1 MNIVGIP
8 KLHFEDV
15 DEEMQFIERWRNLT
29 CDYTPTEEDIEFC
42 KRMVD
47 ILNRNIDDIDE
58 EMTPLLESV
67 LDYNLRVVFTILESK
82 TTPGDDGLSDRL
94 RVIIDDFV
102 IKKFKYELLDE
113 RTYNEFLYTLK
124 TIIENLE
131 MLRHERIMNSEEEK
145 RKWVKAMGIN
155 MPETKG
161 EGNTFENG
169 LAFCDENKTTEDKL
183 KPLPESNGEWNKYI
197 NEYIV
202 PTNNKPKAFS
212 RPSKDEYYLK
222 IAEAVSMRG
231 TCLRRKFGSIIVKDD
246 TIISTGYVGAP
257 RDRQNCSDRGVCF
270 RMENNIPSGT
280 RYEACR
286 SIHSEMNAIINAD
299 PIRRKDAKLYL
310 VGIENDG
317 SYTEADCCSM
327 CKRMIINSGIS
338 EVIFRTASGGIR
350 KVDVK
355 SWVYNDD
362 SLTLHEGY

>member
-1 MNIVGIP
+1 
-8 KLHFEDV
+8 
-15 DEEMQFIERWRNLT
+15 
-29 CDYTPTEEDIEFC
+29 
-42 KRMVD
+42 
-47 ILNRNIDDIDE
+47 
-58 EMTPLLESV
+58 
-67 LDYNLRVVFTILESK
+67 
-82 TTPGDDGLSDRL
+82 
-94 RVIIDDFV
+94 
-102 IKKFKYELLDE
+102 
-113 RTYNEFLYTLK
+113 
-124 TIIENLE
+124 
-131 MLRHERIMNSEEEK
+131 MNSEEEK
-145 RKWVKAMGIN
+145 RKWVMAMGIN

-169 LAFCDENKTTEDKL
+169 LSFCDENKTTEDKH

-202 PTNNKPKAFS
+202 PTNNKPKAFT

-257 RDRQNCSDRGVCF
+257 RDRQNCSDRGICF

-299 PIRRKDAKLYL
+299 PVRRKDAKLYL

-317 SYTEADCCSM
+317 SYTESDCCSM

>member
-1 MNIVGIP
+1 MGIP
-8 KLHFEDV
+8 KIHFEDV
-15 DEEMQFIERWRNLT
+15 DEEMQFIERWENLT
-29 CDYTPTEEDIEFC
+29 CDYTPTEKDIEWC
-42 KRMVD
+42 KNIVD
-47 ILNRNIDDIDE
+47 ILSNENIIPYVTCDLILNVAFSKLV
-58 EMTPLLESV
+58 EMKNST
-67 LDYNLRVVFTILESK
+67 
-82 TTPGDDGLSDRL
+82 DDGLSDRL

-102 IKKFKYELLDE
+102 IKEFMYEFNDK
-113 RTYNEFLYTLK
+113 RTYDRLSYTLK

-131 MLRHERIMNSEEEK
+131 MKRHDRIMNSEEEK
-145 RKWVKAMGIN
+145 RKWVIAMGIN

-169 LAFCDENKTTEDKL
+169 LSFCDENKTTEDKL

-246 TIISTGYVGAP
+246 AIISTGYAGAP

-299 PIRRKDAKLYL
+299 PIRRKDATLYL

>member
-1 MNIVGIP
+1 MGIP

-15 DEEMQFIERWRNLT
+15 DEEMQFIERWENLT
-29 CDYTPTEEDIEFC
+29 CDYTPTEKDIEWG
-42 KRMVD
+42 KNIID
-47 ILNRNIDDIDE
+47 ILSNTNIIPYVTADLIINVVFSK
-58 EMTPLLESV
+58 LLEMKNST
-67 LDYNLRVVFTILESK
+67 N
-82 TTPGDDGLSDRL
+82 DGLSDRL

-102 IKKFKYELLDE
+102 IKEFMYESKDK
-113 RTYNEFLYTLK
+113 RTYDRLSYTLK

-131 MLRHERIMNSEEEK
+131 MKRRDRIMNSEEEK
-145 RKWVKAMGIN
+145 RKWVIAMGIN

-169 LAFCDENKTTEDKL
+169 LSFCDENKTTEDKL

-286 SIHSEMNAIINAD
+286 SMHSEMNAIINAD
-299 PIRRKDAKLYL
+299 PVRRKDAKLYL

-350 KVDVK
+350 KADVK

>member
-1 MNIVGIP
+1 MNIMGIP

-15 DEEMQFIERWRNLT
+15 DEEMQFIERWENLT
-29 CDYTPTEEDIEFC
+29 CDYTPTEKDIEWG
-42 KRMVD
+42 KNIVD
-47 ILNRNIDDIDE
+47 ILSNENIIPYVTADL
-58 EMTPLLESV
+58 MLNVVFSKLLEMKNS
-67 LDYNLRVVFTILESK
+67 T
-82 TTPGDDGLSDRL
+82 DDGLSDRL

-102 IKKFKYELLDE
+102 IKEFMYEFKNK
-113 RTYNEFLYTLK
+113 RTYDRLSYTLK

-131 MLRHERIMNSEEEK
+131 IKRRDRIMNSEEEK
-145 RKWVKAMGIN
+145 RKWVIAMGVN

-169 LAFCDENKTTEDKL
+169 LSFCDENKTSEDKL

-202 PTNNKPKAFS
+202 PTNNKPKAFT

-257 RDRQNCSDRGVCF
+257 RDRQNCSDRGICF

-286 SIHSEMNAIINAD
+286 SMHSEMNAIINAD

-317 SYTEADCCSM
+317 SYTESDCCSM